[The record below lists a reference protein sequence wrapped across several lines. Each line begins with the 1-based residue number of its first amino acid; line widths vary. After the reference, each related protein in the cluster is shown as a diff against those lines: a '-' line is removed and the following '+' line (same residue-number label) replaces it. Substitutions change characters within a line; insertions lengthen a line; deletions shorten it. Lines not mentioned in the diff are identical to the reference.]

1 MIFMASI
8 WRSAR
13 TTCIII
19 FFDFSSIDG
28 MKILICDDSAIAR
41 KLIIRTIVQSTSLQL
56 IEARDGYEALRII
69 EEQNID
75 ILFLDLTMPIMDGF
89 EVLKS
94 LPVSSYQTQVIIIS
108 GDVQQ
113 EAKQRCIEL
122 GAKAFIAK
130 PLSEEQ
136 VVPLYEQLG
145 LQYAFKPVVDLSPEQ
160 QVIDELSSLSKFR
173 EVANVALGKGAAIM
187 ADHLQE
193 FIQLPVPHV
202 GPLSYGELHMTL
214 VDVIRRDGSV
224 AVAQRFVGGGIH
236 GEALVCL
243 RGKDINQIG
252 ERLGFHLEF
261 TAHNE
266 VILNVSNLL
275 VSSFLTSLGSQ
286 LDKQFSLRQ
295 PGIIDTLPAYTE
307 EQRRKGEL
315 FTIEYTYMA
324 EGLDFECEVLFLVD
338 EPSVEIIYEIMELI

>member
-1 MIFMASI
+1 
-8 WRSAR
+8 
-13 TTCIII
+13 
-19 FFDFSSIDG
+19 

-41 KLIIRTIVQSTSLQL
+41 KLIIRTIVQKTSLHL
-56 IEARDGYEALRII
+56 IEARDGYEALRIM
-69 EEQNID
+69 EEQDID

-94 LPVSSYQTQVIIIS
+94 LPVSSYQTKVVIIS

-113 EAKQRCIEL
+113 EAKQRCLEL
-122 GAKAFIAK
+122 GAIAFIVK

-136 VVPLYEQLG
+136 VAPLYEQLG
-145 LQYAFKPVVDLSPEQ
+145 LHYAFKPNLDLSPEQ
-160 QVIDELSSLSKFR
+160 QIRDELSSLAKFR

-187 ADHLQE
+187 ADYLRE
-193 FIQLPVPHV
+193 FILLPVPHV

-214 VDVIRRDGSV
+214 VDVIRREGSV

-243 RGKDINQIG
+243 RGKDINRIG
-252 ERLGFHLEF
+252 ERLGYRLEF

-266 VILNVSNLL
+266 IILNVSNLL
-275 VSSFLTSLGSQ
+275 VSSFLTSLGMQ

-295 PGIIDTLPAYTE
+295 PTIIDTIAPYTE
-307 EQRRKGEL
+307 EQGSRGEI

-324 EGLDFECEVLFLVD
+324 ESLDFECEVLFLID
-338 EPSVEIIYEIMELI
+338 RPSVEIIYEIMELI

>member
-1 MIFMASI
+1 
-8 WRSAR
+8 
-13 TTCIII
+13 
-19 FFDFSSIDG
+19 

-56 IEARDGYEALRII
+56 IEAQDGYEALRIL

-94 LPVSSYQTQVIIIS
+94 LPVSSYQTQIVIIS

-122 GAKAFIAK
+122 GALAFIAK
-130 PLSEEQ
+130 PLSEDQ
-136 VVPLYEQLG
+136 VVPLYKQLG

-160 QVIDELSSLSKFR
+160 QVIDELSSLAKFR

-187 ADHLQE
+187 ADHLRE

-214 VDVIRRDGSV
+214 VDVIGRDGSV

-252 ERLGFHLEF
+252 ERLGYHLEF

-295 PGIIDTLPAYTE
+295 PGIIDTLPVYNDD
-307 EQRRKGEL
+307 QGKRGEL

-324 EGLDFECEVLFLVD
+324 EELDFECEVLFLVD
-338 EPSVEIIYEIMELI
+338 KPSVEIIYEIMELI